1 MDPQDLDADS
11 EELVKTSGLPAS
23 ALVEVGDD
31 HRLAD
36 PELLEAML
44 RACEGSGLMIQPEV
58 MEIDLPICHDENE
71 RPGTE
76 VIEVVQIAAGRYRLV
91 YSPGVVEG
99 LAKDDVI
106 ELSDADPTGFT
117 VVSRSGYLCVWFYF
131 KEQGRNQGP
140 DGDRVRAAVEK
151 FGGVC
156 DGGGNTNLVFSIPV
170 SCGFPAV
177 EALFNDLVAQYPGSS
192 WLFGNVYDP
201 WNEFKKLGWWE

>member
-1 MDPQDLDADS
+1 MTQPSPVEGPISHLQWWYFRLRHAELHLSFQNVKHDDAGATSD
-11 EELVKTSGLPAS
+11 EITEIELPVC
-23 ALVEVGDD
+23 
-31 HRLAD
+31 HN
-36 PELLEAML
+36 
-44 RACEGSGLMIQPEV
+44 EGK
-58 MEIDLPICHDENE
+58 
-71 RPGTE
+71 RPMTE
-76 VIEVVQIAAGRYRLV
+76 FIEVVSLCSHRYRLV

-99 LAKDDVI
+99 LAKGDVI
-106 ELSDADPTGFT
+106 ELSADDPKGFT
-117 VVSRSGYLCVWFYF
+117 VVTRFGNLCVWFSF
-131 KEQGRNQGP
+131 KEQDRNRGP

-201 WNEFKKLGWWE
+201 WNDFKPIGWWE